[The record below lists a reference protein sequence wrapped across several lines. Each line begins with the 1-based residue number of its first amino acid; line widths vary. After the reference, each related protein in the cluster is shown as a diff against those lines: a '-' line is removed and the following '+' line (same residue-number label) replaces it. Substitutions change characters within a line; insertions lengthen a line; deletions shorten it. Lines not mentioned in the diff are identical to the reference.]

1 MSASNL
7 IADFQVVTDPDLLK
21 ENEVPDVTILNDLV
35 KNNDVISLFAD
46 TLSDWATWHASLLNL
61 VRNHGLYRP
70 LWLSGR
76 PTF

>member
-46 TLSDWATWHASLLNL
+46 TLSDWAT
-61 VRNHGLYRP
+61 
-70 LWLSGR
+70 
-76 PTF
+76 